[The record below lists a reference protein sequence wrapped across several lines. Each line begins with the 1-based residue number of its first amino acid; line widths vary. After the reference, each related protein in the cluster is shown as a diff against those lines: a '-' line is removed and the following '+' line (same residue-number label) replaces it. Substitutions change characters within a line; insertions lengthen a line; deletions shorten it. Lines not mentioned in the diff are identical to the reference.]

1 MNAPAEPPEATGARP
16 SRAFQVALATG
27 TGCYVLAAACGMYA
41 VSGGTPAVLQVCLWG
56 LHGIVLA
63 LLLRRL
69 GPTGTALGAALLAV
83 TASAAAGY
91 VAGLAREDIALR
103 QRGEQVAV
111 TVVAERLDPA
121 EGRKGRHSYYT
132 LERTD
137 GGTVPGEMETTSDL
151 YDVGR
156 RLTVLV
162 DPEGEVRPRT
172 PGQADPA
179 AELAGAAGLM
189 LVAVAAVGR
198 VAWRGRRREGGGSAL
213 AAGVPG
219 EPGTADQEAR
229 LRELLRTGP
238 ADRRGYIRVH
248 PEDYPGLTQQ
258 RAARIAWENGLRA
271 EAFGNRGSWRFAETV
286 VEEVPHEP

>member
-1 MNAPAEPPEATGARP
+1 MNAPAEPTEATGARP
-16 SRAFQVALATG
+16 SRIFQVALATG
-27 TGCYVLAAACGMYA
+27 TGCYVLVAACGMYA
-41 VSGGTPAVLQVCLWG
+41 VSGGASAFLQVCLWG

-83 TASAAAGY
+83 VVSAAAGY

-121 EGRKGRHSYYT
+121 
-132 LERTD
+132 
-137 GGTVPGEMETTSDL
+137 
-151 YDVGR
+151 
-156 RLTVLV
+156 
-162 DPEGEVRPRT
+162 
-172 PGQADPA
+172 

-198 VAWRGRRREGGGSAL
+198 VAWCGRRREGGGSAL
-213 AAGVPG
+213 AAGVAG
-219 EPGTADQEAR
+219 QPGTADPEAR

-248 PEDYPGLTQQ
+248 PEDYPVLTQQ
-258 RAARIAWENGLRA
+258 RAARIAWETGLRA

-286 VEEVPHEP
+286 VEEVPREP

>member
-1 MNAPAEPPEATGARP
+1 MSGTRP
-16 SRAFQVALATG
+16 SRTFRVAAAVG
-27 TGCYVLAAACGMYA
+27 VCCYVLAAACGMY
-41 VSGGTPAVLQVCLWG
+41 VLSGGLSPFLQVCLWG
-56 LHGIVLA
+56 VHGVVLA

-69 GPTGTALGAALLAV
+69 GPTETALGAALLAV
-83 TASAAAGY
+83 VVSAAAGH

-111 TVVAERLDPA
+111 TVVEERPGPA
-121 EGRKGRHSYYT
+121 EGRKGRHSSYT
-132 LERTD
+132 LERAED
-137 GGTVPGEMETTSDL
+137 GSTVPGEMETTSDL

-179 AELAGAAGLM
+179 AELAGAAGLI
-189 LVAVAAVGR
+189 LVAVAAVGW
-198 VAWRGRRREGGGSAL
+198 VAWRGRWREGGGGSAL
-213 AAGVPG
+213 AAGVAG
-219 EPGTADQEAR
+219 QPGTADQEAR

-248 PEDYPGLTQQ
+248 PQDYPHLTQQ
-258 RAARIAWENGLRA
+258 RAARIAWETGLRA

-286 VEEVPHEP
+286 VEEIPHDP